1 MSLDKKP
8 KNGGIARAEAL
19 TAEERS
25 AIAKQGA
32 EARWKVE
39 APEIICEGTLALGP
53 VTIPCYVTHD
63 GQRLISGR
71 GMQEALR
78 LVDENLP
85 ESGQKPG
92 SRMTRLLKNKKL
104 QPLIFKDKSP
114 DHFLP
119 IKARWQGRMI
129 NGHNADM
136 LADICEGM
144 LEARRVMA
152 NEMSTRQKIIAE
164 QCEIVLRAFAKVGIT
179 ALIDEATGY
188 QKIRPA
194 DGLKTYFDQI
204 LRKDLAS
211 WFKRFPDEFYENIYA
226 LKGWDWPGMAKNR
239 YSVVAHYTNDL
250 IYERLLPGLKEE
262 FEQRNPK
269 NAKGKRSH
277 KHHQWFDE
285 NGEKLFAQQMFT
297 VMAIQRSCLDEVG
310 NKWKKFINKMDDIL
324 PKKGKSVQL
333 ELPIPDDSSDF

>member
-1 MSLDKKP
+1 MPLDDRS
-8 KNGGIARAEAL
+8 KNGGVARAKAL

-25 AIAKQGA
+25 AIAKQAA
-32 EARWKVE
+32 ETRWKGE
-39 APEIICEGTLALGP
+39 APEIICEGTLALGS
-53 VTIPCYVTHD
+53 VSIPCYVTHD

-92 SRMTRLLKNKKL
+92 SRMTRLLSNKKL
-104 QPLIFKDKSP
+104 KPLIFKDKSP

-129 NGHNADM
+129 NGHNAEM

-144 LEARRVMA
+144 LEARRVMT
-152 NEMSTRQKIIAE
+152 NEMTTRQKIVAD
-164 QCEIVLRAFAKVGIT
+164 QCEILLRAFAKVGIT
-179 ALIDEATGY
+179 ALVDEATGY

-204 LRKDLAS
+204 LRKDLAA
-211 WFKRFPDEFYENIYA
+211 WFKRFPDEFYENIYV
-226 LKGWDWPGMAKNR
+226 LKGWEWPGMTKNR

-250 IYERLLPGLKEE
+250 VYERLVPGLKAE
-262 FEQRNPK
+262 FERRNPK
-269 NAKGKRSH
+269 NAKGQRSH
-277 KHHQWFDE
+277 KHHQWLDE
-285 NGEKLFAQQMFT
+285 AGEKLFAQQMFT
-297 VMAIQRSCLDEVG
+297 VMAIQRSCLNEAG
-310 NKWKKFINKMDDIL
+310 NKWKKFIKKMDDIL

-333 ELPIPDDSSDF
+333 ELPIPEDVSDF